1 MPVRDGPRYAQRGT
15 APEAEIHV
23 ATPGHV
29 TWPVHDPGAGIPLP
43 PAPVRGIPP
52 VRWPQ
57 GDLYWLTTISEV
69 PADPVGLPAAGTGGL
84 IETGQLILFGGS
96 VQNTA
101 TTAAT
106 LTIYDGADAKGTQL
120 GVHVIP
126 ASTDRQITL
135 PRAGVLCEIGLF
147 IVVTGGV
154 VTGTFYVG
162 HIWKYPFT
170 PPGE

>member
-1 MPVRDGPRYAQRGT
+1 MTTPAGPRYGRGGT
-15 APEAEIHV
+15 SPAAEITA

-29 TWPVHDPGAGIPLP
+29 AWQHHDPGADIPP
-43 PAPVRGIPP
+43 PSAPVRGVPP

-57 GDLYWLTTISEV
+57 GDLDWLTDISEV

-84 IETGQLILFGGS
+84 VETGQLILFGGS

-101 TTAAT
+101 TAAAT
-106 LTIYDGADAKGTQL
+106 LTIYDGADAKGTQV
-120 GVHVIP
+120 GIHVIP
-126 ASTDRQITL
+126 ASSDRQITL

-147 IVVTGGV
+147 CTVTGGN
-154 VTGTFYVG
+154 VTGTFFLG

>member
-1 MPVRDGPRYAQRGT
+1 MPPRRDAGGQLAGT
-15 APEAEIHV
+15 DPAATLSS

-29 TWPVHDPGAGIPLP
+29 TWPHHDPGAGIPPP
-43 PAPVRGIPP
+43 PAPARGVPP

-57 GDLYWLTTISEV
+57 GDISWLNLISEI
-69 PADPVGLPAAGTGGL
+69 PADPVGLPPAGAGGL
-84 IETGQLILFGGS
+84 VETGQLILFGGS
-96 VQNTA
+96 VQNTGTA
-101 TTAAT
+101 AAT

-120 GVHVIP
+120 GVHIIA

-147 IVVTGGV
+147 VTVTGGV
-154 VTGTFYVG
+154 VVGTFYVG

>member
-1 MPVRDGPRYAQRGT
+1 MTTPAGPQYGHQGRAPV
-15 APEAEIHV
+15 AELHA

-29 TWPVHDPGAGIPLP
+29 TWPHHDLGAGIPLGPP
-43 PAPVRGIPP
+43 PARGVPP

-57 GDLYWLTTISEV
+57 GDLGWLTTISEV
-69 PADPVGLPAAGTGGL
+69 PSDPVGLPPAGTGGL
-84 IETGQLILFGGS
+84 VETGQLILFGGS

-106 LTIYDGADAKGTQL
+106 LTIYDGADVKGTQL
-120 GVHVIP
+120 GVHVI
-126 ASTDRQITL
+126 AAGTDRQITL

-147 IVVTGGV
+147 VVVTGGV
-154 VTGTFYVG
+154 VVGTLYIG

>member
-1 MPVRDGPRYAQRGT
+1 MGTPAGPRFGHRGT
-15 APEAEIHV
+15 APAAEV
-23 ATPGHV
+23 YSATPRALA
-29 TWPVHDPGAGIPLP
+29 WPHHDPGAGIPPSPP
-43 PAPVRGIPP
+43 PARGIPP

-57 GDLYWLTTISEV
+57 GDLDWLTTISEV
-69 PADPVGLPAAGTGGL
+69 PSDPVGLPPAGTGGL
-84 IETGQLILFGGS
+84 VETGQLILFGGS

-106 LTIYDGADAKGTQL
+106 LTIFDGADAKGTQL
-120 GVHVIP
+120 GVHII
-126 ASTDRQITL
+126 AAGTDRQIVL

-147 IVVTGGV
+147 VTVTGGIV
-154 VTGTFYVG
+154 VGTVYLG